1 MIATETID
9 DTGID
14 WKAEYLDW
22 SEHRDGH
29 VLELLRTEGFGLA
42 CLPLIGP
49 PPEAPLDFTTVVSK
63 LEGIHNLVVAAPC
76 WSLEKVQEMYEKLP
90 GRQFAHGMS
99 ARVIDKFV
107 PAAERWFSFQTEIV
121 YVAGVAHE
129 PPYHRAGDRNPWA
142 HCAMLALQSAGV
154 ESRLRV
160 IHIGLGLSRDHVF
173 LHFLTPHALVPR
185 RVLL

>member
-1 MIATETID
+1 MIATGAID

-14 WKAEYLDW
+14 WKAECLSW
-22 SEHRDGH
+22 AEHRDLH
-29 VLELLRTEGFGLA
+29 VLDLLKTEGFCLA

-49 PPEAPLDFTTVVSK
+49 PPEAALDFTILVSR
-63 LEGIHNLVVAAPC
+63 LEGIPNLVVAAPC
-76 WSLEKVQEMYEKLP
+76 WSLEEVHQLYDRLP

-99 ARVIDKFV
+99 ARVIDRFL
-107 PAAERWFSFQTEIV
+107 PSTEIWFRFQTEIV

-129 PPYHRAGDRNPWA
+129 PPYHRAGDRGPWG
-142 HCAMLALQSAGV
+142 HCATLALQGAGV

-160 IHIGLGLSRDHVF
+160 VHIGVGLSRDHVF

>member
-1 MIATETID
+1 MIATEPID

-14 WKAEYLDW
+14 WKGEYLAW
-22 SEHRDGH
+22 IEHRDTH
-29 VLELLRTEGFGLA
+29 VLDLLRSEGFCLA
-42 CLPLIGP
+42 CLPLLGP
-49 PPEAPLDFTTVVSK
+49 PPEAALDFTIFVSK
-63 LEGIHNLVVAAPC
+63 LDGISNLVVAAPC
-76 WSLEKVQEMYEKLP
+76 WSLEKVQEMYENLP
-90 GRQFAHGMS
+90 GRQFAHGKT
-99 ARVIDKFV
+99 AVVIDSFV
-107 PAAERWFSFQTEIV
+107 PTAETWFRFQTEIV

-142 HCAMLALQSAGV
+142 NCATLALQSAGV

-160 IHIGLGLSRDHVF
+160 VHLGVGLSRDHLF

>member
-1 MIATETID
+1 MTTVEVSD

-22 SEHRDGH
+22 SEHRDTH
-29 VLELLRTEGFGLA
+29 VLDLLRSEGFSLA
-42 CLPLIGP
+42 CLPLVGP
-49 PPEAPLDFTTVVSK
+49 PPDAPLDFTIFVSR
-63 LEGIHNLVVAAPC
+63 LDGIPNLVVSVPG
-76 WSLEKVQEMYEKLP
+76 WSLEEVHQLYDRLL
-90 GRQFAHGMS
+90 GRQFAHGRTALVVDS
-99 ARVIDKFV
+99 FV
-107 PAAERWFSFQTEIV
+107 PAPEHWFRLQTEIT

-142 HCAMLALQSAGV
+142 HCATLALQGAGV

-160 IHIGLGLSRDHVF
+160 VHIGVGLSRDHVF

>member
-1 MIATETID
+1 MITSEVTD

-49 PPEAPLDFTTVVSK
+49 PPEAPLDFTAVVSA
-63 LEGIHNLVVAAPC
+63 LGDITNLVVAAPC
-76 WSLEKVQEMYEKLP
+76 WSLEKVQAMFERLP
-90 GRQFAHGMS
+90 DRQFAHGRTAQVVDS
-99 ARVIDKFV
+99 FV
-107 PAAERWFSFQTEIV
+107 PAPEHWFRFQTEIV

>member
-49 PPEAPLDFTTVVSK
+49 PPEAPLDFTIVVSR
-63 LEGIHNLVVAAPC
+63 LEGLPNLVVSVPG
-76 WSLEKVQEMYEKLP
+76 WSLEKVQELYERLP

-107 PAAERWFSFQTEIV
+107 PAPEHWFRFQTEIV

-129 PPYHRAGDRNPWA
+129 PPYHRVGDGSPWA
-142 HCAMLALQSAGV
+142 HCATLALQSAGV

>member
-1 MIATETID
+1 MIATEAID

-14 WKAEYLDW
+14 WKAEYVDW
-22 SEHRDGH
+22 SEHRDTH
-29 VLELLRTEGFGLA
+29 VLDLLRSEGFSLA
-42 CLPLIGP
+42 CLPLVGP
-49 PPEAPLDFTTVVSK
+49 PPDAPLDFTIFVSR
-63 LEGIHNLVVAAPC
+63 LDGITNLVVAAPC

-99 ARVIDKFV
+99 ARVIDRFV
-107 PAAERWFSFQTEIV
+107 PSAEIWFRFQTEIV

-129 PPYHRAGDRNPWA
+129 PPYHRAGNGSPWA
-142 HCAMLALQSAGV
+142 HCATLALQSAGV

-160 IHIGLGLSRDHVF
+160 IHIGLGLSRDHLF

>member
-1 MIATETID
+1 MNTTEVID

-14 WKAEYLDW
+14 WKGEYLAW
-22 SEHRDGH
+22 IEHRDTH
-29 VLELLRTEGFGLA
+29 VLDLLRSEGFCLA
-42 CLPLIGP
+42 CLPLTGLP
-49 PPEAPLDFTTVVSK
+49 DAAPLDFTVVVSK
-63 LEGIHNLVVAAPC
+63 LEGITNLVVAAPC
-76 WSLEKVQEMYEKLP
+76 WSLERVQEMYENLP
-90 GRQFAHGMS
+90 GRQFAHGKT
-99 ARVIDKFV
+99 AVVIDRFV
-107 PAAERWFSFQTEIV
+107 PSTETWFRFQTEIV

-142 HCAMLALQSAGV
+142 HCATLSLQGAGV

-160 IHIGLGLSRDHVF
+160 VHVGVGLSRDHVF